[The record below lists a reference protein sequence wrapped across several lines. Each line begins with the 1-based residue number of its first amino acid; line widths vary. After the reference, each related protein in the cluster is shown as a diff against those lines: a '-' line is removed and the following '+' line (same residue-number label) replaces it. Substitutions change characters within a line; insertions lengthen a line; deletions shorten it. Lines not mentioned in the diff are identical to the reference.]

1 MKNKIL
7 VSTILLM
14 LFLFPFSVLGAT
26 IYERTPSGYTIE
38 NPVSFEVGFDTWGE
52 VCSKPESVKWAIQV
66 FGVVGYELIWESDNQ
81 ASTTKS
87 VIFETNLSFLEYQAV
102 VFDCRDI
109 NDITTYDSH
118 PLESDP
124 FGDPIFEVIA
134 PPVIPPITAGF
145 EDYTMASTTAY
156 IGDLWNSAGVYI
168 YLFIGIPLGFWI
180 IKRVIDEAKIRKV
193 KGRKSD

>member
-14 LFLFPFSVLGAT
+14 LFLFPFSVLGQAT
-26 IYERTPSGYTIE
+26 YERTPSGITIQNPITFDVGNVDTGGGMLSWKMWAYERETGYLTFGVCVDMPQTAEIFVENLPYGDYTIISYRRYASSSCE
-38 NPVSFEVGFDTWGE
+38 
-52 VCSKPESVKWAIQV
+52 
-66 FGVVGYELIWESDNQ
+66 GVMISEPY
-81 ASTTKS
+81 
-87 VIFETNLSFLEYQAV
+87 LEYDWTGYDLTQFFV
-102 VFDCRDI
+102 V
-109 NDITTYDSH
+109 
-118 PLESDP
+118 P
-124 FGDPIFEVIA
+124 
-134 PPVIPPITAGF
+134 PPITAGF

-180 IKRVIDEAKIRKV
+180 IKRVIEEAKIRKV